1 MNRTKIAGVGKYI
14 PEWTITN
21 FDLEKVMD
29 TSDAWIQERSGIVER
44 HFIRPGE
51 ETSSVMG
58 AKAARIAIEKAGIE
72 PKDIDFII
80 FATLSPDYYFPGNG
94 VLMQRHLGITGTEI
108 PALDVRNQCSG
119 FIYGL
124 EVADQFIKTGK
135 YKNILLVGAEY
146 HSGGLDFTTRGR
158 GVSVLFGDGAGA
170 VVLQPTAEEGKGVLT
185 THIHSDGTN
194 AELLANTSP
203 AMHGGYYD
211 QDKEKYGFSD
221 DSDYRYVVIT
231 PKMIESDLLYP
242 YMDGQEV
249 FKTAVRKF
257 PEVIIEALKSTGFT
271 SEDLK
276 LVIPHQANLRISQFV
291 QRILRLRDDQM
302 FNNIQKYGNTTAAS
316 IPIALSEALDEG
328 RVKDGDLLM
337 LAAFGSG
344 FTWGS
349 ALIRW

>member
-1 MNRTKIAGVGKYI
+1 MRTKIAGVGKFV
-14 PEWTITN
+14 PETVVTN
-21 FDLEKVMD
+21 FDLEKLMD
-29 TSDAWIQERSGIVER
+29 TTDQWIRERTGIEER
-44 HFIRPGE
+44 HWVKKGE
-51 ETSSVMG
+51 ETSSTMG
-58 AKAARIAIEKAGIE
+58 AKAARIAIEQAGIS

-80 FATLSPDYYFPGNG
+80 FATLSPDYFFPGSG
-94 VLMQRHLGITGTEI
+94 VILQRELGITDTEI
-108 PALDVRNQCSG
+108 PALDIRNQCSG
-119 FIYGL
+119 FVYGL

-146 HSGGLDFTTRGR
+146 HSGGLDISTRGR

-170 VVLQPTAEEGKGVLT
+170 VVLQPTEEEGKGILT

-194 AELLANTSP
+194 AEILSAKNP
-203 AMHGGYYD
+203 GMHGGYHD
-211 QDKEKYGFSD
+211 DD
-221 DSDYRYVVIT
+221 DSIYGYDDKDFSFVLLT
-231 PKMIESDLLYP
+231 EKMMDEGLIHP
-242 YMDGQEV
+242 YMDGQAV

-257 PEVIIEALKSTGFT
+257 PEVIIKALKTTGYT
-271 SEDLK
+271 TEDVN

-291 QRILRLRDDQM
+291 QKILKLRDDQM

-316 IPIALSEALDEG
+316 IPIALADALG
-328 RVKDGDLLM
+328 QGKIKSGDLVM